1 MANAKW
7 LFFTIPGSVRST
19 CEACIFLNEGNAFW
33 LVIDVGHNVH
43 LPRIKGL
50 ADTLLVPSPRCF
62 CKGSL
67 LGDNHRAN
75 YVDKMV
81 RNIDLSLASLPHFS
95 ELLWKNKSCRKHTQQ
110 GLVVVASYPCF
121 FLSKF
126 DRFRSK
132 SCPTI
137 GTSSSIGSHVW
148 LPATSTTQL
157 APQILRV
164 SLLSES
170 SPTTLRILPPKKNAF
185 FVWSMHLTGMEKWGL
200 KKKFAQVRFQK
211 TSSTL
216 KGLLQ

>member
-1 MANAKW
+1 MSKEHRP
-7 LFFTIPGSVRST
+7 FSCKPS
-19 CEACIFLNEGNAFW
+19 
-33 LVIDVGHNVH
+33 
-43 LPRIKGL
+43 
-50 ADTLLVPSPRCF
+50 TLLRIVMEEQ
-62 CKGSL
+62 K
-67 LGDNHRAN
+67 
-75 YVDKMV
+75 
-81 RNIDLSLASLPHFS
+81 LPQTHSTSFG
-95 ELLWKNKSCRKHTQQ
+95 C
-110 GLVVVASYPCF
+110 VFASYPCF

-137 GTSSSIGSHVW
+137 GTSSSMGSHVW

-170 SPTTLRILPPKKNAF
+170 SPTTLRILPQKKNAF